1 MGRGR
6 WAWPAMCSCI
16 FLTCLQDNKSTPP
29 FNEADVSEKPKSFIF
44 PSKRVNPKMSFFCN
58 CSNLS
63 TSFCLLILPFFFT
76 FIHATT
82 FEIRNSCPY
91 TVWAAAVP
99 GGGRQLDQ
107 GQTWNL
113 SVRSNMTGRI
123 WGRTECSFDEAGRGS
138 CESGGCGGLLECQE
152 YGSPPNTIAEYAI
165 NQFNKTDFFDISL
178 VVGFNLPMEFSPTSD
193 GCRGAN
199 CTGDINGEC
208 PNELTD
214 PGGCNNPCTVFKNSQ
229 YCCTSGSCGPT
240 TYSEFF
246 KDRCPNAYSYPKDD
260 STSSFTCSTGSNYR
274 VVYCP

>member
-63 TSFCLLILPFFFT
+63 TSFCLLILPLFFT
-76 FIHATT
+76 LIHATT

-107 GQTWNL
+107 GQTWKL
-113 SVRSNMTGRI
+113 SVSSNITGRI
-123 WGRTECSFDEAGRGS
+123 WGRTKCSFDEAGRGS

-152 YGSPPNTIAEYAI
+152 YGSPPNTIAE
-165 NQFNKTDFFDISL
+165 
-178 VVGFNLPMEFSPTSD
+178 
-193 GCRGAN
+193 GAN
-199 CTGDINGEC
+199 CTGDINGPC
-208 PNELTD
+208 PNELRD

-229 YCCTSGSCGPT
+229 YCCTPGICGPT

-246 KDRCPNAYSYPKDD
+246 KDRCPNAYSYPEDDD
-260 STSSFTCSTGSNYR
+260 STSLFTCSTGSNYR
-274 VVYCP
+274 VVFCP